1 METLIGTGSVNMLER
16 WIGVVVASDRVTAVD
31 AEVPDSGPLVILADH
46 SWPLQKGDRALAY
59 RVLHQ
64 QVADYC
70 KEHEIKRAIIK
81 GSAVSLGGT
90 KKVHL
95 EAAELRGVVISACA
109 TVANTDMV
117 AKATISRTFG
127 KRKVDDYIGDNNFWT
142 QEVVGV
148 ALRIGSR
155 EAAMV
160 LLAARDAK

>member
-1 METLIGTGSVNMLER
+1 MPDR

-31 AEVPDSGPLVILADH
+31 AEVPDSGPLVIQADH
-46 SWPLQKGDRALAY
+46 SWPLQKGDRASAY

-70 KEHEIKRAIIK
+70 REHEIKRAVIK
-81 GSAVSLGGT
+81 ASAVNRGGT
-90 KKVHL
+90 TKAHL
-95 EAAELRGVVISACA
+95 EAAELRGVVISASA
-109 TVANTDMV
+109 TVADTQMM

-127 KRKVDDYIGDNNFWT
+127 KRKVDDYIADNNFWT
-142 QEVVGV
+142 REIIGI

-160 LLAARDAK
+160 LLAARNAK